1 MLYLSDKQT
10 IVKMHT
16 GLSKDAAFISEIVL
30 VCRCGDAGSI
40 GMFAQLAFDLYNC
53 IDMYKTI

>member
-16 GLSKDAAFISEIVL
+16 GLSKDAFKSEIVL
-30 VCRCGDAGSI
+30 VCLCGDAGST

-53 IDMYKTI
+53 IDMYETV